1 MARSAVVLCV
11 GSAVE
16 RLAASGWVRPVPRVW
31 RGKLELKPGQ
41 RDGHSE
47 IGDPAEA
54 AAGGGQE
61 TAGGEA
67 PGVAG
72 RLFSQS
78 CVMGCDADRVRG
90 GLVRSSAGAGR
101 GAGTHPDAS
110 LAREP

>member
-11 GSAVE
+11 GPTVE
-16 RLAASGWVRPVPRVW
+16 RVAASGWVRPGPRVW

-67 PGVAG
+67 PVVAG
-72 RLFSQS
+72 RWSSRS
-78 CVMGCDADRVRG
+78 CVLG
-90 GLVRSSAGAGR
+90 
-101 GAGTHPDAS
+101 
-110 LAREP
+110 